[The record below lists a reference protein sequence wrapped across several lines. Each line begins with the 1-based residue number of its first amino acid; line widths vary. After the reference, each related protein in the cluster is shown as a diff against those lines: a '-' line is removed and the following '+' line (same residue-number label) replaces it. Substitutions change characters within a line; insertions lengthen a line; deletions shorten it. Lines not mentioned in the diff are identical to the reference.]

1 MNLDSGPRKDFPR
14 TEWTIGHRVRK
25 KQSFQHEVKGEVK
38 KSVTL
43 YGPRSSGPQRK
54 AEADLSWQRNSSVSR
69 ILTTPSQIR
78 SLVLQPPVLVRR
90 PPFGISSRAGAKDR
104 PPTSAAADLRP

>member
-14 TEWTIGHRVRK
+14 TEWTIGRRVRK

-43 YGPRSSGPQRK
+43 YGPRSSARSGPPNQF
-54 AEADLSWQRNSSVSR
+54 SR
-69 ILTTPSQIR
+69 GSEIPLCLES
-78 SLVLQPPVLVRR
+78 
-90 PPFGISSRAGAKDR
+90 
-104 PPTSAAADLRP
+104 